1 MEDVCEE
8 QERSSPHRIQPDG
21 APVGRPNG
29 SGKSVSLR
37 LHHTPQSPPPMSP
50 SSRLHSPTTANNRNS
65 GGTTT
70 PTSPTSVSTLTV
82 GLRPHRRLSPSK
94 DVRSGRVKSCVKQ
107 GVSPAPSIA
116 MLATGAGGGG
126 NEEEPVDDAGPV
138 SGAGVQKKPKV
149 DFVRFDSTEIH
160 YTESDEYRKK
170 VSEEI
175 KSACKLSDKNR
186 ADRLA
191 RPRMSLLG
199 KPLNYNRGSRRD
211 ARYRRLQSRVYNF
224 LERPRG
230 FKAIFYHVCVFLMV
244 FTCLALSV
252 FSTIQEYE
260 DQAIAILFVMEIIVV
275 IWFSIEF
282 FLRLW
287 SSGCRSRYQGAVGRL
302 KFLKRP
308 FCIIDIVTIAASI
321 VVLVMGTSGQV
332 FATSALRGLR
342 FFQILRMVRMDRRG
356 GTWKLL
362 GSVVYAHR
370 QELITTLYIGFLGLI
385 FASFLVYLMEK
396 DVKETKFSN
405 FAQALWWGVITLC
418 TVGYGDM
425 VPETWQGKII
435 ASFCALL
442 GISFFALPAGI
453 LGSGFALKVQQQQRQ
468 KHMIRRRQPAATLI
482 QSLWR
487 CYAADEHSLSEATW
501 KIHQV
506 PLPSPPPSAE
516 TNGLN
521 HKSLIRRASSS
532 FKHNASF
539 VARLPTIRRHKSQSL
554 HSPGNPKPPSGGSGR
569 AGRCPRMTDIN
580 ASSENLEVTNNGRP
594 MNPSLSEDSVAET
607 ALSKKNSDAG
617 LELACVS
624 SLPSG
629 GGVGSGPLVA
639 TGHDLVVSRTL
650 LSTGGGHFGA
660 GPSSSSRRSSFVS
673 GIFSSAVQRRGSA
686 NENPPTHATSVA
698 INSAIELEGY
708 NGGQEGLLEEL
719 QEEEEE
725 QQHQQQHQQQQQ
737 RRQEQEQQQ
746 RYRIARFRTPFE
758 SLFRVKSASSAIA
771 AAAAATTVSRYAAD
785 EDEEP
790 RCVQLTNQ
798 HKGAIRFIRK
808 MKYFVARRKFKEALK
823 PYDVK
828 DVMEQ
833 YAAGHVDLLGR
844 VKNVQTRL
852 DQILGKQGSKSK
864 DVYASKI
871 SLASRVVKIERQV
884 DDIETKVDSFIDL
897 YMQDRMRLLSLPLH
911 PDSSHSNNPNLPSL
925 PPKGG
930 GAAAVITSVTTSTS
944 GSLKPKPILIDKQF
958 SEPNSPIAKTFEEQA
973 LQQKRPPMQRGFSD
987 LGHRIKKRV
996 TLSSIPPQYVGNSTA
1011 GQPAV
1016 SERGDVVIVVP
1027 SIDSEHLE
1035 PVGIEE
1041 LTSVCIDTEIE
1052 IEPGSPKTITE
1063 SSIIMMDEEDDE
1075 EEDIEEEDIE
1085 EEELD
1090 IGGDIDPDSP
1100 PWDEYGELDVEDQD
1114 DTTENTALLR
1124 ACAAKTEIIVTPISP
1139 VSSAFELNRMDS
1151 EEYRRSKQQQQQQ
1164 QHHHHHQQH
1173 AAANNNEGEHQQQM
1187 LTTTT
1192 AVSAASATVAT
1203 MDSLKPEMSSSSRN
1217 NGSEDT

>member
-1 MEDVCEE
+1 MASRKTSTVSDSGTIFAGG
-8 QERSSPHRIQPDG
+8 RMHHRD
-21 APVGRPNG
+21 
-29 SGKSVSLR
+29 
-37 LHHTPQSPPPMSP
+37 PP
-50 SSRLHSPTTANNRNS
+50 PTTAGVLQRRRDSAASGNCSNEHNQNS
-65 GGTTT
+65 NDHRRTRQEPHFPQIKIVIDEPERPALKGGTGEDAALALHTLRRHSARRHGTTT
-70 PTSPTSVSTLTV
+70 KGLSRSAQTKPTTGSVAFLTIYDSRA
-82 GLRPHRRLSPSK
+82 GERRASGASCGSGYFPDSREDLRSYVADYGDEDDDDYGIDTDGRYRLQRR
-94 DVRSGRVKSCVKQ
+94 RVSRGSRNEYDGEEVEED
-107 GVSPAPSIA
+107 
-116 MLATGAGGGG
+116 
-126 NEEEPVDDAGPV
+126 EEEDEMEQDIDGEDDEEE
-138 SGAGVQKKPKV
+138 
-149 DFVRFDSTEIH
+149 D
-160 YTESDEYRKK
+160 DEDEDNGRDYH
-170 VSEEI
+170 
-175 KSACKLSDKNR
+175 SACKLSDKNR

-396 DVKETKFSN
+396 DVRGTKFSN

-487 CYAADEHSLSEATW
+487 CYAADEHSMSEATW

-506 PLPSPPPSAE
+506 PLPSPPPSFRGQKIYLLARRCPSATERSKLEAAE
-516 TNGLN
+516 KLAA
-521 HKSLIRRASSS
+521 SSSAARASSS

-569 AGRCPRMTDIN
+569 TGRCPRVTDIN
-580 ASSENLEVTNNGRP
+580 ASSENLVTNNGRP

-607 ALSKKNSDAG
+607 ALSKKNSD
-617 LELACVS
+617 
-624 SLPSG
+624 
-629 GGVGSGPLVA
+629 
-639 TGHDLVVSRTL
+639 
-650 LSTGGGHFGA
+650 
-660 GPSSSSRRSSFVS
+660 
-673 GIFSSAVQRRGSA
+673 
-686 NENPPTHATSVA
+686 
-698 INSAIELEGY
+698 
-708 NGGQEGLLEEL
+708 
-719 QEEEEE
+719 
-725 QQHQQQHQQQQQ
+725 
-737 RRQEQEQQQ
+737 
-746 RYRIARFRTPFE
+746 
-758 SLFRVKSASSAIA
+758 
-771 AAAAATTVSRYAAD
+771 D

-911 PDSSHSNNPNLPSL
+911 PDTSHSNNPNLPSL

-930 GAAAVITSVTTSTS
+930 GASAVITSVTTSSS
-944 GSLKPKPILIDKQF
+944 GSLKPKPILVDKQF
-958 SEPNSPIAKTFEEQA
+958 SEPNSPIAKTFEEQP

-996 TLSSIPPQYVGNSTA
+996 TLSSIPPQYVGNST
-1011 GQPAV
+1011 GQP
-1016 SERGDVVIVVP
+1016 SDRGDVVIVVP
-1027 SIDSEHLE
+1027 NIDAEHLE

-1041 LTSVCIDTEIE
+1041 LASVCIDTEIE

-1075 EEDIEEEDIE
+1075 EDEEEDIE
-1085 EEELD
+1085 EEDLD
-1090 IGGDIDPDSP
+1090 IGAEIDPDSP
-1100 PWDEYGELDVEDQD
+1100 PWDVYGDMDVEDQD

-1124 ACAAKTEIIVTPISP
+1124 TAAKTEIIVTPISP

-1151 EEYRRSKQQQQQQ
+1151 EEYRRSKQV
-1164 QHHHHHQQH
+1164 
-1173 AAANNNEGEHQQQM
+1173 AANNNEGEQHQQQQQQQQM
-1187 LTTTT
+1187 LAITGPSG
-1192 AVSAASATVAT
+1192 A
-1203 MDSLKPEMSSSSRN
+1203 MDSLKPERAS
-1217 NGSEDT
+1217 NGSDDT

>member
-1 MEDVCEE
+1 MASRKTSTVSDSVTIFTDGRMQHRTVPVAVSDRRTGTATSNCSNEHNQNSNDHRK
-8 QERSSPHRIQPDG
+8 QEPHFPQIKIVIDEPELPAGNGRTDAALALHTLRRHSTRRRSS
-21 APVGRPNG
+21 
-29 SGKSVSLR
+29 
-37 LHHTPQSPPPMSP
+37 SP
-50 SSRLHSPTTANNRNS
+50 SASPTA
-65 GGTTT
+65 GGKGLN
-70 PTSPTSVSTLTV
+70 LTRTK
-82 GLRPHRRLSPSK
+82 LISSAAFLTIYDER
-94 DVRSGRVKSCVKQ
+94 
-107 GVSPAPSIA
+107 
-116 MLATGAGGGG
+116 TGAGSGGPYG
-126 NEEEPVDDAGPV
+126 SYNPDSREDLRLYAADYVDED
-138 SGAGVQKKPKV
+138 
-149 DFVRFDSTEIH
+149 
-160 YTESDEYRKK
+160 DEYGFDTDGGYRMERN
-170 VSEEI
+170 SRTARGLQDDYDDDEDEDDQDEQEDDDDEDNGRDYH
-175 KSACKLSDKNR
+175 SACKLSDKNR

-260 DQAIAILFVMEIIVV
+260 EQAIAILFVMEIIVV

-396 DVKETKFSN
+396 DVRGTKFSN

-487 CYAADEHSLSEATW
+487 CYAADEHSMSEATW

-506 PLPSPPPSAE
+506 PLPSPPPSSKLEAAE
-516 TNGLN
+516 KLAA
-521 HKSLIRRASSS
+521 SSSSARASSS

-554 HSPGNPKPPSGGSGR
+554 HSPGNPKPPSGGGSGR
-569 AGRCPRMTDIN
+569 TGRCPRVTDIN
-580 ASSENLEVTNNGRP
+580 ASSENLANTI
-594 MNPSLSEDSVAET
+594 T
-607 ALSKKNSDAG
+607 APPVNRSYRHQISIID
-617 LELACVS
+617 
-624 SLPSG
+624 
-629 GGVGSGPLVA
+629 
-639 TGHDLVVSRTL
+639 RI
-650 LSTGGGHFGA
+650 
-660 GPSSSSRRSSFVS
+660 SSSF
-673 GIFSSAVQRRGSA
+673 
-686 NENPPTHATSVA
+686 PVA
-698 INSAIELEGY
+698 AGDEIESQTLAADR
-708 NGGQEGLLEEL
+708 
-719 QEEEEE
+719 
-725 QQHQQQHQQQQQ
+725 QQPH
-737 RRQEQEQQQ
+737 
-746 RYRIARFRTPFE
+746 RYRIVRFRTPFE
-758 SLFRVKSASSAIA
+758 SLFRSRSTASTAIA
-771 AAAAATTVSRYAAD
+771 AAAAATVAASGNHLAD

-911 PDSSHSNNPNLPSL
+911 PDTSHSNNPNLPSL

-930 GAAAVITSVTTSTS
+930 GAAAVITTVKTSSS
-944 GSLKPKPILIDKQF
+944 GSLKPKPILVDKQF
-958 SEPNSPIAKTFEEQA
+958 SEPNSPIAKTFEEQP

-996 TLSSIPPQYVGNSTA
+996 TLSSIPPQYVGNST
-1011 GQPAV
+1011 GQP
-1016 SERGDVVIVVP
+1016 SDRGDVVIVVP
-1027 SIDSEHLE
+1027 NIDSEHLE
-1035 PVGIEE
+1035 PVGIED
-1041 LTSVCIDTEIE
+1041 LASVCIDTEIE

-1075 EEDIEEEDIE
+1075 EDEEEDIE
-1085 EEELD
+1085 EEDLD
-1090 IGGDIDPDSP
+1090 IGAEIDPDSP
-1100 PWDEYGELDVEDQD
+1100 PWDVYGDMDVEDQD

-1124 ACAAKTEIIVTPISP
+1124 TAAKTEIIVTPISP

-1151 EEYRRSKQQQQQQ
+1151 EEYRRSKQV
-1164 QHHHHHQQH
+1164 
-1173 AAANNNEGEHQQQM
+1173 AANNNEGEQLQQQQQQPM
-1187 LTTTT
+1187 LAITGPSG
-1192 AVSAASATVAT
+1192 A
-1203 MDSLKPEMSSSSRN
+1203 MDSLKPERAS
-1217 NGSEDT
+1217 NGSDDT

>member
-1 MEDVCEE
+1 
-8 QERSSPHRIQPDG
+8 
-21 APVGRPNG
+21 
-29 SGKSVSLR
+29 
-37 LHHTPQSPPPMSP
+37 
-50 SSRLHSPTTANNRNS
+50 
-65 GGTTT
+65 
-70 PTSPTSVSTLTV
+70 
-82 GLRPHRRLSPSK
+82 
-94 DVRSGRVKSCVKQ
+94 
-107 GVSPAPSIA
+107 
-116 MLATGAGGGG
+116 
-126 NEEEPVDDAGPV
+126 
-138 SGAGVQKKPKV
+138 
-149 DFVRFDSTEIH
+149 
-160 YTESDEYRKK
+160 
-170 VSEEI
+170 
-175 KSACKLSDKNR
+175 
-186 ADRLA
+186 
-191 RPRMSLLG
+191 MSLLG

-230 FKAIFYHVCVFLMV
+230 FKAIFYHVCVFFMV

-260 DQAIAILFVMEIIVV
+260 EQAIAILFVMEIIVV

-506 PLPSPPPSAE
+506 PLPSPPPSSKLEAAE
-516 TNGLN
+516 KLAAST
-521 HKSLIRRASSS
+521 SSARASSS

-617 LELACVS
+617 LELASVGPLVVTGGDLVVGRS
-624 SLPSG
+624 FLSTGSG
-629 GGVGSGPLVA
+629 GGGGGGGGA
-639 TGHDLVVSRTL
+639 
-650 LSTGGGHFGA
+650 GGGHFGA
-660 GPSSSSRRSSFVS
+660 GPSSSRRSSFVS

-686 NENPPTHATSVA
+686 NENPPHAASVA
-698 INSAIELEGY
+698 INSAIEPAGR
-708 NGGQEGLLEEL
+708 
-719 QEEEEE
+719 EEESLGV
-725 QQHQQQHQQQQQ
+725 
-737 RRQEQEQQQ
+737 QQQ
-746 RYRIARFRTPFE
+746 RYRIVRFRTPFD
-758 SLFRVKSASSAIA
+758 SLFRGRSASTAIA
-771 AAAAATTVSRYAAD
+771 ATAAATTASRYAAD

-808 MKYFVARRKFKEALK
+808 LKYFVARKKFREAQK

-833 YAAGHVDLLGR
+833 YTSGHADLLTR
-844 VKNVQTRL
+844 VRNLQFRL

-911 PDSSHSNNPNLPSL
+911 PDTSHSNNPNLPSL

-930 GAAAVITSVTTSTS
+930 GAAAVITSVTTSSS

-958 SEPNSPIAKTFEEQA
+958 SEPNSPIAKSFEEQPM
-973 LQQKRPPMQRGFSD
+973 QQKRPPMQRGFSD

-996 TLSSIPPQYVGNSTA
+996 TLSSIPPQYVGNST
-1011 GQPAV
+1011 GQP
-1016 SERGDVVIVVP
+1016 SDRGDVVIVVP

-1075 EEDIEEEDIE
+1075 DDEEEDIEEED
-1085 EEELD
+1085 LD
-1090 IGGDIDPDSP
+1090 IGVEIDPESP

-1124 ACAAKTEIIVTPISP
+1124 TAAKTEIIVTPISP

-1151 EEYRRSKQQQQQQ
+1151 EEYRRSKPGAAVNNNEGEQHSQQQQQQ
-1164 QHHHHHQQH
+1164 QP
-1173 AAANNNEGEHQQQM
+1173 QM
-1187 LTTTT
+1187 LSMMGPSG
-1192 AVSAASATVAT
+1192 A
-1203 MDSLKPEMSSSSRN
+1203 MDSLKPEMSSSPRK
-1217 NGSEDT
+1217 NGSDDT